1 MEHRKAKFHRNRTVR
16 QSRAYR
22 CSTPRAALCPG
33 GQIIYQQNNKVPCS
47 RNPSENYH
55 QEESLQLRSE
65 GRHFH
70 LRSSK
75 DETNAHRGAFLFS
88 SCLCARTCSD
98 NKHFAI
104 LLYFF
109 QDVQQE
115 VFFPFLPLRRSHALP
130 HFFAAKKYLHLRS
143 LTHRPC
149 HRLQTNDANHLQQLY
164 WIASVLC
171 PIFYNYLTRILGSV
185 QHKQTS
191 QLESLLGFPPEGRM
205 LGLKLPI
212 PWPHQQT
219 LKQKQKLPR

>member
-47 RNPSENYH
+47 RI
-55 QEESLQLRSE
+55 LQKTTTKKKVCNRI
-65 GRHFH
+65 GRKA
-70 LRSSK
+70 LPL
-75 DETNAHRGAFLFS
+75 AFIKGRNKRAPWRISFS

-98 NKHFAI
+98 NKHSAI
-104 LLYFF
+104 FLYFF

-115 VFFPFLPLRRSHALP
+115 VFFPFLPLRRSQLCLI
-130 HFFAAKKYLHLRS
+130 FAAKKYLHLRS

-164 WIASVLC
+164 WIAGPL
-171 PIFYNYLTRILGSV
+171 PHIL
-185 QHKQTS
+185 
-191 QLESLLGFPPEGRM
+191 
-205 LGLKLPI
+205 
-212 PWPHQQT
+212 
-219 LKQKQKLPR
+219 